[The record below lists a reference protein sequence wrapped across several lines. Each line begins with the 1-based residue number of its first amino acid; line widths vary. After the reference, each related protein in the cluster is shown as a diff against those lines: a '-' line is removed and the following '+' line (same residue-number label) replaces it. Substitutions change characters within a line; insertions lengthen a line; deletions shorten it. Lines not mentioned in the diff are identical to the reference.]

1 MSKHESYSD
10 DGRYVSVPAARPLNR
25 PAVPGR
31 PWTPYPR
38 AVAGIETCAGCS
50 QLGTDVQPVT
60 ALSRLV
66 SERPWWFWLAIG
78 GGIGLVAGIAH
89 RTGILANPGASS
101 LSQLN
106 QQAAAIAVQAGI
118 PTILWGAPGIG
129 KTSWL
134 EALGETMDAEVF
146 TVIGSTKDPADIGGM
161 MTMQGELIPPIWAAK
176 IRQRSLDGL
185 QSVLFLDEFSSMM
198 PIVHAAMLR
207 VVKDKIAGDC
217 NFDPAI
223 DDQGNPTRY
232 RGHAVHVVCAANP
245 SNQGA
250 RAMDLPPP
258 AANRMLHIDWVQP
271 DVLTYGLGLILGWP
285 KPKLQSLPDNWRESK
300 EAFSAKTD
308 IAAFVKNTGQSSLF
322 KYPEGDTADQTGRAW
337 PSPRS
342 WHMATDVLGAARTCG
357 VSEEVEEILLAGS
370 VGTAISSLLKVF
382 LAERNLPSPE
392 DILNDPTSWVP
403 EEGRTD
409 LLWRVLGSVIS
420 AVESKPTLQ
429 RWNAAWYFM
438 GHQIRHDD
446 TTQHLL
452 KPWIHELMALAKEKK
467 DAKGK
472 VIRPIPEGLAPPAGR
487 NNLSPPESEFE
498 LFYPLLVDAK
508 ILDPIQVE
516 RDKMRKSRVRIATGK
531 KP

>member
-1 MSKHESYSD
+1 MSKRDPYSD
-10 DGRYVSVPAARPLNR
+10 DGRYVSVPKTSPLDRAA
-25 PAVPGR
+25 VSGR
-31 PWTPYPR
+31 PWTPHPGP
-38 AVAGIETCAGCS
+38 VAGIETCAGCS
-50 QLGTDVQPVT
+50 QLGLGT
-60 ALSRLV
+60 AAPTAAAASQFV

-78 GGIGLVAGIAH
+78 SGIGLVAGIVH
-89 RTGILANPGASS
+89 RAGILENPEAQS

-106 QQAAAIAVQAGI
+106 QKAAAIAVQAGV
-118 PTILWGAPGIG
+118 PTILWGAPGVG

-161 MTMQGELIPPIWAAK
+161 MTMEGNLIPPIWAAK

-223 DDQGNPTRY
+223 DDHGNPTRY

-245 SNQGA
+245 SKQGA
-250 RAMDLPPP
+250 QAIDLPPP

-285 KPKLQSLPDNWRESK
+285 KPRLQALPEDWRESR
-300 EAFSAKTD
+300 EAFSAKND
-308 IAAFVKNTGQSSLF
+308 IATFVKNTGKSSLF

-342 WHMATDVLGAARTCG
+342 WQMATEALGAARACG
-357 VSEEVEEILLAGS
+357 ASVEVQEILLSGC
-370 VGTAISSLLKVF
+370 VGGEISSLLKVF
-382 LAERNLPSPE
+382 LSERDLPNPE
-392 DILNDPTSWVP
+392 DLLNDPTSWVP
-403 EEGRTD
+403 KEGRTD

-420 AVESKPTLQ
+420 AVEDKPTLK
-429 RWNAAWYFM
+429 RWNAAWYFL

-446 TTQHLL
+446 TTQHII
-452 KPWIHELMALAKEKK
+452 KPWIHELVAIAMEKK
-467 DAKGK
+467 DASGR
-472 VIRPIPEGLAPPAGR
+472 VIRPVPEELATPEGKPALGPPK
-487 NNLSPPESEFE
+487 SEFK
-498 LFYPLLVDAK
+498 LIFPLLREAK
-508 ILDPIQVE
+508 VTSVDPIASDRE
-516 RDKMRKSRVRIATGK
+516 KSRVVMKGR